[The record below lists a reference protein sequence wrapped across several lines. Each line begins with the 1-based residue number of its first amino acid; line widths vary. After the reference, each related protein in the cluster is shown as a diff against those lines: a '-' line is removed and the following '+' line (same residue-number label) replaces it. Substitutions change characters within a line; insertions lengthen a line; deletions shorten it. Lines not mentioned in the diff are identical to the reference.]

1 MIVAARCYRSW
12 GPHGLRRNL
21 TRAPPPRARRT
32 KSRSLVWASY
42 VKFRKRSAVW
52 RQIVAYGQHPG
63 HGSRLRRPRIRSRR
77 VGAGRRAGRAGRA
90 ARSASRARSRS
101 SLKPTSANTRLTAST
116 HPRLISTSAR
126 ISPVPPPNTAAHT
139 APATTSSPAEP
150 KPTIRDRRLTAFRRE
165 LRSGYSSPST
175 SSGTSSSASSSTNPS
190 EERPSPIPSRSERS
204 GSGPPNPVRP
214 SPSVR
219 PSSAARSS

>member
-1 MIVAARCYRSW
+1 MIVAARCCSAC

-21 TRAPPPRARRT
+21 TRAPPRARRT
-32 KSRSLVWASY
+32 KSRSLVCASY

-52 RQIVAYGQHPG
+52 RRIVAEGQHPG

-77 VGAGRRAGRAGRA
+77 RGAERPAGRAARA
-90 ARSASRARSRS
+90 ARSASRVRSRS

-116 HPRLISTSAR
+116 HPRLISTRAR
-126 ISPVPPPNTAAHT
+126 ICPVPPPNTTAHT
-139 APATTSSPAEP
+139 APATTSSAAEP
-150 KPTIRDRRLTAFRRE
+150 KPTIRDRRLKWLRR
-165 LRSGYSSPST
+165 LSTRDYSSPST
-175 SSGTSSSASSSTNPS
+175 SGTSSSASSSTNPS
-190 EERPSPIPSRSERS
+190 DERPSPMLSRSERS
-204 GSGPPNPVRP
+204 GSGPPKPVSP